1 MTRTMPVVAVLLAA
15 VAAAIWLSAC
25 GGDEPPPVTEVKP
38 RGGLAFAY
46 VDVAPSMGFLVRNR
60 TGTDTEKNFILE
72 AMPPGIAVA
81 DYDGDGWMDLY
92 VANGNL
98 ITRYDPRTKKV
109 TLLPPEDE
117 SRNELFWNKEGKRFE
132 KGGAAAGVDDNGW
145 GYGAVCGDID
155 NDGDP
160 DIYQCNWGLNRLFLN
175 DGKGKFTDVAR
186 EAGVSGN
193 DTDWSTGCCL
203 FDYDKDGDLDLYVCQ
218 FCDIHEQ
225 LSRRDMTK
233 VQPDGRPFGRTC
245 TWKGLKVYCGPHGL
259 IPLNDFLYKNLLAET
274 GKLSFKDVTKEA
286 GVWFETNARSAKSES
301 AGPFYGFQPVVWDIN
316 RDGWLDF
323 YVANDSVANTCWINQ
338 KDGTFKDMAMVMSL
352 AMSMDDFTEQASMGI
367 GVGDLNKD
375 GLQDILIAHFS
386 HDSFNM
392 MIAEHLPG
400 RDMVVF
406 NEKASRTG
414 LRQITFNKLGW
425 GTLPF
430 DPDHDGDLDIFF
442 ACGHVYPEVDQF
454 PAQETTYRQKNLFIL
469 MEDAKRLKIRDVS
482 SDAGPA
488 FEQMRVSRAA
498 ARVDF
503 DNDGDPDIALINLN
517 DTSSLFR
524 CDLDR
529 KSAPRHWIR
538 VRLRGDPKKRI
549 PNDPAGSEVTVTAG
563 DLETTSVFLLGSSFM
578 SCEDPR
584 MHFGLGDHAVV
595 DSIEVLWPDGTK
607 TRREKVRADQ
617 VIEIRYGE

>member
-1 MTRTMPVVAVLLAA
+1 MKRTTPVVAVLLAA
-15 VAAAIWLSAC
+15 VAVAIGLSTC
-25 GGDEPPPVTEVKP
+25 GGDEPAPVTEVKP
-38 RGGLAFAY
+38 QGGLAFAF
-46 VDVAPSMGFLVRNR
+46 VDVAESMGFLIRNR
-60 TGTDTEKNFILE
+60 TGTDTAKNFILE

-98 ITRYDPRTKKV
+98 ITRYDPKTKKV

-117 SRNELFWNKEGKRFE
+117 SRNELLWNREGKRF
-132 KGGAAAGVDDNGW
+132 KRGGAAAGVDDNGW

-160 DIYQCNWGLNRLFLN
+160 DIYLCNWGLNRLFLN
-175 DGKGKFTDVAR
+175 DGKGKFTEVGQ

-193 DTDWSTGCCL
+193 DRDWSTGACL

-218 FCDIHEQ
+218 FCDIHE
-225 LSRRDMTK
+225 LLARPDMTK
-233 VQPDGRPFGRTC
+233 VHADGRPFGRTC
-245 TWKGLKVYCGPHGL
+245 TWKGLQVYCGPHGL

-274 GKLSFKDVTKEA
+274 GKLRFKDVTKEA
-286 GVWFETNARSAKSES
+286 GVWFELNERSAKPES
-301 AGPFYGFQPVVWDIN
+301 GGPFYGFQPVAWDIN

-338 KDGTFKDMAMVMSL
+338 KDGTFRDMAMEMGL
-352 AMSMDDFTEQASMGI
+352 AISMDDFTAQASMGLGI
-367 GVGDLNKD
+367 GDLNKD

-386 HDSFNM
+386 HDAFNM
-392 MIAEHLPG
+392 LIAERLPG
-400 RDMVVF
+400 RGMMVF

-414 LRQITFNKLGW
+414 LRQITFSKLGW
-425 GTLPF
+425 GTLAF
-430 DPDHDGDLDIFF
+430 DPDHDGDLDVFF
-442 ACGHVYPEVDQF
+442 ANGHVYPEVDQF
-454 PAQETTYRQKNLFIL
+454 PAQETSYRQKDLLIL
-469 MEDAKRLKIRDVS
+469 NENPKRLKIRDVS
-482 SDAGPA
+482 ALAGPA

-498 ARVDF
+498 AEVDF
-503 DNDGDPDIALINLN
+503 DNDGDPDIAQINLN
-517 DTSSLFR
+517 DVSSLFR

-538 VRLRGDPKKRI
+538 VRLRGDPARKI
-549 PNDPAGSEVTVTAG
+549 PNDPAGSEVTVTAR
-563 DLETTSVFLLGSSFM
+563 DIKTTKVFLLGSSFM

-607 TRREKVRADQ
+607 TRRERIRADQ
-617 VIEIRYGE
+617 VVEIRYGG

>member
-1 MTRTMPVVAVLLAA
+1 MKRTTSAAAVLLIAAA
-15 VAAAIWLSAC
+15 VIGLSTC
-25 GGDEPPPVTEVKP
+25 GGDEPPRVTEVKP
-38 RGGLAFAY
+38 QGGLAFAY
-46 VDVAPSMGFLVRNR
+46 VDVAESMDFLLRNR
-60 TGTDTEKNFILE
+60 TGTDTQKNFILE

-98 ITRYDPRTKKV
+98 IHRYDPKTKKV
-109 TLLPPEDE
+109 TLLPPEE
-117 SRNELFWNKEGKRFE
+117 EERNELFWNKEGKRFE
-132 KGGAAAGVDDNGW
+132 RGGAAAGVDDNGW

-160 DIYQCNWGLNRLFLN
+160 DIYQCNWGRNRLFLN
-175 DGKGKFTDVAR
+175 DGKGKFTEVGE

-193 DTDWSTGCCL
+193 DSDWSTGCCL

-218 FCDIHEQ
+218 FCDIYEQ
-225 LSRRDMTK
+225 LSRPDMTK
-233 VQPDGRPFGRTC
+233 VQPDGRPFGRVSK
-245 TWKGLKVYCGPHGL
+245 WKGLQVYSGPHGL

-274 GKLSFKDVTKEA
+274 GKLQFKDVTKEA
-286 GVWFETNARSAKSES
+286 GLWFALDARSSTTES
-301 AGPFYGFQPVVWDIN
+301 GGPFYGFQPVAWDIN
-316 RDGWLDF
+316 RDGWIDF
-323 YVANDSVANTCWINQ
+323 YVANDSVVNTCWINQ
-338 KDGTFKDMAMVMSL
+338 KDGTFKDMAMVLSL
-352 AMSMDDFTEQASMGI
+352 AMSMDDFTAQASMGL
-367 GVGDLNKD
+367 GLGDLNQD

-386 HDSFNM
+386 HDAFNM
-392 MIAEHLPG
+392 MIAERLPG

-414 LRQITFNKLGW
+414 LRQITFTKLGW
-425 GTLPF
+425 GTLAF

-454 PAQETTYRQKNLFIL
+454 PAQETSYRQKNVFIL
-469 MEDAKRLKIRDVS
+469 MENAKRLKIKDMS
-482 SDAGPA
+482 AFAGPA
-488 FEQMRVSRAA
+488 FQDVRVSRAA
-498 ARVDF
+498 AEVDF
-503 DNDGDPDIALINLN
+503 DNDGDPDIAMINLN
-517 DTSSLFR
+517 DMSSLLR

-538 VRLRGDPKKRI
+538 VRLRGDAKKKI
-549 PNDPAGSEVTVTAG
+549 PNDPAGSEITVKAG
-563 DLETTSVFLLGSSFM
+563 DIETTKVFLLGSSFM

-584 MHFGLGDHAVV
+584 VHFGLGDHAVV

-617 VIEIRYGE
+617 VVEIRYGG